1 MTRCSRQAA
10 ARSVVSVVLA
20 SCMAGCGLSSPP
32 PTPIATPLHRVV
44 KVDNRDTSDG
54 VISYVT
60 QRGSPAHE
68 GSVEDA
74 VEIRTRSDLDELR
87 GAPEDFREF
96 LVTQLAERAEDVDR
110 YVDKYL
116 TPRGLTVAS
125 AGCDFKVEIRV
136 WGIAEEVATGRER
149 ACGLES
155 NDVIWTKEN
164 GSWRRASRMQG
175 GWDCSELERYRV
187 PADITAA
194 VCWYDGWKTRAYDG
208 PRS

>member
-1 MTRCSRQAA
+1 MTRIGAA
-10 ARSVVSVVLA
+10 LSMVLA
-20 SCMAGCGLSSPP
+20 ACLAGCGLGSPP
-32 PTPIATPLHRVV
+32 TTPISPPLDRVV
-44 KVDNRDTSDG
+44 KVDHGATPEG
-54 VISYVT
+54 VISYIT
-60 QRGSPAHE
+60 QRGNPAHG
-68 GSVEDA
+68 GSVEDS
-74 VEIRTRSDLDELR
+74 VGIESRSDLDDLA
-87 GAPEDFREF
+87 GAPADFKEF
-96 LVTQLAERAEDVDR
+96 LVTQLAERAADVDR
-110 YVDKYL
+110 YL
-116 TPRGLTVAS
+116 ASRGRTMATE
-125 AGCDFKVEIRV
+125 GCDFKVEIRV
-136 WGIAEEVATGRER
+136 WGIAEQVATGRER